1 MNIAGK
7 TDIGMVRSTNQD
19 TFRIEALGEA
29 AGMALVCDG
38 MGGARAGDKASALA
52 RRHITDVIRASGF
65 GTIAMEEAEIQQ
77 LMLSAIHTA
86 NSVIYR
92 LSQRELAYTGMGTTV
107 VLVLFAGQQAY
118 VAHVGD
124 SRLYLLRR
132 GRFSQVTTDHS
143 RVQELVDH
151 GLITSDEARVH
162 PERNVITRAVGTR
175 MDVNVDLL
183 TLPVEPGD
191 RLLLCSDGLTTVC
204 EDDEIADVVFRFPP
218 CEAVERLIQMA
229 NAAGGYDNITAVIA
243 EV

>member
-1 MNIAGK
+1 MYH
-7 TDIGMVRSTNQD
+7 QP
-19 TFRIEALGEA
+19 
-29 AGMALVCDG
+29 
-38 MGGARAGDKASALA
+38 RAHG
-52 RRHITDVIRASGF
+52 
-65 GTIAMEEAEIQQ
+65 
-77 LMLSAIHTA
+77 
-86 NSVIYR
+86 